1 MNYFLSIV
9 WNPSEGIQI
18 GSFTLRF
25 YSLMFVVAFALG
37 WYLMSPIF
45 KRENEPQEKL
55 DSLFVYMV
63 VSILLGAR
71 LGHVLFYQPELF
83 AKDPLSVFLPFH
95 FVPEFKFSG
104 FQGLASHGAAIAVII
119 AMYLYKTRILKRS
132 YLWILDRIVI
142 PVASGA
148 IFVRLGN
155 FFNSEI
161 YGPVTT
167 GDHFY
172 AVKFVRDDE
181 FWADKSVEQITG
193 VKDINKAY
201 GLIQNDPQFI
211 DTLNQ
216 IPFRHP
222 AQLYEAFGYVFVFA
236 LLVYMYWKTDAR
248 KKEGLLFGTF
258 LVTLFSI
265 RILVESVKES
275 QGGFENILG
284 LLTTGQWLSIPF
296 VLAGIYLIFKAK
308 EKTTV

>member
-1 MNYFLSIV
+1 MTHLLAIV

-25 YSLMFVVAFALG
+25 YSLMFVIAFALG
-37 WYLMSPIF
+37 WYLMAPIF
-45 KRENEPQEKL
+45 KRENEPQDKL

-63 VSILLGAR
+63 VSVLLGAR
-71 LGHVLFYQPELF
+71 LGHVLFYQTELIWE
-83 AKDPLSVFLPFH
+83 DPLSVVLPFQ

-161 YGPVTT
+161 YGPVTS
-167 GDHFY
+167 GDKFY
-172 AVKFVRDDE
+172 AVKFVRESD
-181 FWADKSVEQITG
+181 FWMDNNIQEITG
-193 VKDINKAY
+193 VSDPNKAFD
-201 GLIQNDPQFI
+201 LIQNDPNFI
-211 DTLNQ
+211 DTLNK

-222 AQLYEAFGYVFVFA
+222 AQLYEAVGYVFVFA
-236 LLVYMYWKTDAR
+236 LLLYMYWKTDAR
-248 KKEGLLFGTF
+248 QKAGLLFGTF
-258 LVTLFSI
+258 LATLFSI

-275 QGGFENILG
+275 QGGFENVLG
-284 LLTTGQWLSIPF
+284 YLTTGQWLSIPF
-296 VLAGIYLIFKAK
+296 VIVGIYLIFKAK
-308 EKTTV
+308 KETV

>member
-1 MNYFLSIV
+1 MTHLLAIV

-25 YSLMFVVAFALG
+25 YSLMFVIAFALG
-37 WYLMSPIF
+37 WYLMAPIF
-45 KRENEPQEKL
+45 KRENEPQDKL

-63 VSILLGAR
+63 VSVLLGAR
-71 LGHVLFYQPELF
+71 LGHVLFYQTELIWE
-83 AKDPLSVFLPFH
+83 DPLSVVLPFQ

-161 YGPVTT
+161 YGPVTS
-167 GDHFY
+167 GDKFY
-172 AVKFVRDDE
+172 AVKFVRESD
-181 FWADKSVEQITG
+181 FWMDNNIQEITG
-193 VKDINKAY
+193 VSDPNKAFD
-201 GLIQNDPQFI
+201 LIQNDPNFI
-211 DTLNQ
+211 DTLNK

-222 AQLYEAFGYVFVFA
+222 AQLYEAVGYVFVFA
-236 LLVYMYWKTDAR
+236 LLLYMYWKTDAR
-248 KKEGLLFGTF
+248 QKAGLLFGTF

-275 QGGFENILG
+275 QGGFENVLG
-284 LLTTGQWLSIPF
+284 YLTTGQWLSIPF
-296 VLAGIYLIFKAK
+296 VIVGIYLIFKAK
-308 EKTTV
+308 KETV

>member
-1 MNYFLSIV
+1 MTHLLAIV

-25 YSLMFVVAFALG
+25 YSLMFVIAFALG
-37 WYLMSPIF
+37 WYLMAPIF
-45 KRENEPQEKL
+45 KRENEPQDKL

-63 VSILLGAR
+63 VSVLLGAR
-71 LGHVLFYQPELF
+71 LGHVLFYQTELIWE
-83 AKDPLSVFLPFH
+83 DPLSVVLPFQ

-161 YGPVTT
+161 YGPVTS
-167 GDHFY
+167 GDKFY
-172 AVKFVRDDE
+172 AVKFVRESD
-181 FWADKSVEQITG
+181 FWMDNNIQEITG
-193 VKDINKAY
+193 VSDSNKAFD
-201 GLIQNDPQFI
+201 LIQNDPNFI
-211 DTLNQ
+211 DTLNK

-222 AQLYEAFGYVFVFA
+222 AQLYEAVGYVFVFA
-236 LLVYMYWKTDAR
+236 LLMYMYWKTDAR
-248 KKEGLLFGTF
+248 QKTGLLFGTF

-275 QGGFENILG
+275 QGGFENVLG
-284 LLTTGQWLSIPF
+284 YLTTGQWLSIPF
-296 VLAGIYLIFKAK
+296 VIVGIYLIFKAK
-308 EKTTV
+308 KETV